1 MIFLLNFQ
9 VKMLLCLAQVPTVP
23 GQLPTGVDITEP
35 PTKALLI
42 AMVMDMLINSAH
54 IVEHWVPKLLF

>member
-9 VKMLLCLAQVPTVP
+9 VKAQVLTVP
-23 GQLPTGVDITEP
+23 GQMPDGVNITEP
-35 PTKALLI
+35 PMKALLI

-54 IVEHWVPKLLF
+54 FVEQPVPKLLC

>member
-9 VKMLLCLAQVPTVP
+9 VKAQVLTVP
-23 GQLPTGVDITEP
+23 GQLPDGVDITEP
-35 PTKALLI
+35 PMKALLI

-54 IVEHWVPKLLF
+54 FMERVVPKVLY